1 MFSKIFIFL
10 SLVFDLRKC
19 PKRSETTPNRFRRS
33 LMGLKITFIFS
44 KNLDFSTILQC
55 FRTPNT
61 HSFTLGIG
69 LVRYPNHRAHQNPVR
84 IVLREGRSIL
94 KPNLRSRGDW
104 HILLPTRQTAPARS
118 IGRYVYLRTGLKRT
132 LGKRGTDR
140 KAPSARQIVIT
151 RVPCPIPPPCSNMYP
166 NKGGDRTT
174 FWEDFPKFRRF
185 FRKLFY
191 LRIFS

>member
-1 MFSKIFIFL
+1 
-10 SLVFDLRKC
+10 
-19 PKRSETTPNRFRRS
+19 
-33 LMGLKITFIFS
+33 MGLKITSISS

-118 IGRYVYLRTGLKRT
+118 YIIMQVGISQ
-132 LGKRGTDR
+132 DR
-140 KAPSARQIVIT
+140 LETYSGETWHRSKSAFGAKT
-151 RVPCPIPPPCSNMYP
+151 
-166 NKGGDRTT
+166 
-174 FWEDFPKFRRF
+174 
-185 FRKLFY
+185 RKLCWLFIKKNIITKTT
-191 LRIFS
+191 LVNSLVH

>member
-1 MFSKIFIFL
+1 
-10 SLVFDLRKC
+10 
-19 PKRSETTPNRFRRS
+19 
-33 LMGLKITFIFS
+33 MGLKITFIFS

-61 HSFTLGIG
+61 LSFRPGIG

-118 IGRYVYLRTGLKRT
+118 IY
-132 LGKRGTDR
+132 
-140 KAPSARQIVIT
+140 I
-151 RVPCPIPPPCSNMYP
+151 
-166 NKGGDRTT
+166 
-174 FWEDFPKFRRF
+174 
-185 FRKLFY
+185 
-191 LRIFS
+191 